1 MNTMYA
7 TGCKSIL
14 WHLVNAVILTAF
26 LYFVG
31 IYPIDLLALQ
41 ISGPHNT
48 IIAGIII
55 EVSFTFLSWLILEA
69 SRVLESQL
77 FCVQREAVGT
87 FLWEG
92 SDIIKNKNDLE
103 AYTMN
108 AYAFFST
115 EGIPVDRRIT
125 KEQCERFFTY
135 SNAYIH
141 RLKLNGASDQ
151 KYERAERLCM
161 VAVEMALLCAVAV
174 LFTVGAYFAD
184 QTAET
189 IVRSSIAIAV
199 SLLAAYIAAEAY
211 KSAVKAWVCNV
222 QAVYD
227 DCVKKY
233 DPKLNGRNYK
243 SV

>member
-1 MNTMYA
+1 M
-7 TGCKSIL
+7 
-14 WHLVNAVILTAF
+14 
-26 LYFVG
+26 
-31 IYPIDLLALQ
+31 
-41 ISGPHNT
+41 
-48 IIAGIII
+48 
-55 EVSFTFLSWLILEA
+55 
-69 SRVLESQL
+69 ESQL

-92 SDIIKNKNDLE
+92 GDIIENENDLE

-189 IVRSSIAIAV
+189 IVRSSIAIAM
-199 SLLAAYIAAEAY
+199 SLLAAYVAAVSY
-211 KSAVKAWVCNV
+211 KSAVKAWVRNV

>member
-7 TGCKSIL
+7 TGSKSIL

-92 SDIIKNKNDLE
+92 SDIIENENDLE

-125 KEQCERFFTY
+125 KE
-135 SNAYIH
+135 
-141 RLKLNGASDQ
+141 
-151 KYERAERLCM
+151 
-161 VAVEMALLCAVAV
+161 
-174 LFTVGAYFAD
+174 
-184 QTAET
+184 
-189 IVRSSIAIAV
+189 
-199 SLLAAYIAAEAY
+199 
-211 KSAVKAWVCNV
+211 
-222 QAVYD
+222 
-227 DCVKKY
+227 
-233 DPKLNGRNYK
+233 
-243 SV
+243 